1 MKTKGSWMT
10 FGQKMRSLHLSHK
23 MTQRE
28 LAEYL
33 DVDFTYLSKLENGK
47 MHRPSENFIVRLANG
62 LNADADELLI
72 LAGRIPSDIY
82 DIIIANPHLIPE
94 LRSRCLNPYKIQPGK
109 PCHGDIDMTAEQ
121 MKYEANVVLTALTEE
136 AIDILKALSFEE
148 MFQLAEGL
156 SKVAMLVNSADDK
169 TDELHILYGA
179 DAILTLAE
187 GIVSLRPLV
196 LPEWWRVSQSR
207 EERSAILEAQQN
219 DVPFQCADSYIMRM
233 MLSLAREAIE
243 AELFKS
249 MKKQVSAALQQIF
262 NERANSGYFANEDV
276 LKLYAD
282 KLTD

>member
-1 MKTKGSWMT
+1 
-10 FGQKMRSLHLSHK
+10 
-23 MTQRE
+23 
-28 LAEYL
+28 
-33 DVDFTYLSKLENGK
+33 
-47 MHRPSENFIVRLANG
+47 
-62 LNADADELLI
+62 
-72 LAGRIPSDIY
+72 
-82 DIIIANPHLIPE
+82 
-94 LRSRCLNPYKIQPGK
+94 
-109 PCHGDIDMTAEQ
+109 MTAEQ

-196 LPEWWRVSQSR
+196 LPQWWRVSQSR

-282 KLTD
+282 KLTNNALR